1 MSTDSIASWNK
12 AIEDKM
18 QAGFSRSQAVRA
30 VVMEQP
36 ELHRQYLAAYN
47 EQHKTVRYG
56 TLRQL
61 QPVAR
66 TGQQVYADPIGEW
79 AGALA
84 EKIRQGYS
92 RAQAVRAI
100 VHENPGLHQAYLDAY
115 NAARRKRPA

>member
-1 MSTDSIASWNK
+1 MSTDFIASWNK

-30 VVMEQP
+30 VVKEQP

-47 EQHKTVRYG
+47 AQHKTVHSG
-56 TLRQL
+56 TL
-61 QPVAR
+61 QPSRLAVR
-66 TGQQVYADPIGEW
+66 PGQQAYTDPIGEW